1 MYLCNNNNSLHKPKR
16 DLHHS
21 EINQICRMISITIT
35 LLFKILPP
43 QTILHNLNMPRN
55 PKTVK
60 MRVMITILTRIII
73 SKIIFITQVLQ
84 LHPKQLQTKVFM
96 HLHLLGQVQATS
108 LHRDNKIS
116 LHINNRIK

>member
-1 MYLCNNNNSLHKPKR
+1 
-16 DLHHS
+16 
-21 EINQICRMISITIT
+21 MISITIT